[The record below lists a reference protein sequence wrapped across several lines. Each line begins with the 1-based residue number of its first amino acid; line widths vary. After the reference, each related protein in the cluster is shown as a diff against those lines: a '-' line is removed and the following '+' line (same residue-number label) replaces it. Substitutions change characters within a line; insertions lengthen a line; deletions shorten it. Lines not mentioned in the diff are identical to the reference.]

1 MRFNYIKIMAA
12 TLLMFGLA
20 LAAQPAFSAEAKSS
34 LSWDA
39 PTTRADGTPLAPAQ
53 IEEFRIY
60 YGIDIGPDP
69 LAIGPDYTAV
79 SGENATDITI
89 ELTPRV
95 DPYVL
100 SFAITTVDR
109 DGLQSVLSD
118 TVTKTFEAKSTAK
131 PNAPT
136 QLMFTVACADGSGCE
151 ITEIVAE

>member
-1 MRFNYIKIMAA
+1 MIKFTVFLLVGMLA
-12 TLLMFGLA
+12 TL
-20 LAAQPAFSAEAKSS
+20 AAHAAPATST

-39 PTTRADGTPLAPAQ
+39 PTTRVDGTPLKATQ

-60 YGIDIGPDP
+60 HGIDVGPDP

-89 ELTPRV
+89 ELVPRV
-95 DPYVL
+95 EPYVV

-151 ITEIVAE
+151 ITEVTAGQ

>member
-1 MRFNYIKIMAA
+1 MKYAIAVMLLLTSFGVFAA
-12 TLLMFGLA
+12 
-20 LAAQPAFSAEAKSS
+20 PAVST

-39 PTTRADGTPLAPAQ
+39 PTTRVDGTPLQATQ

-60 YGIDIGPDP
+60 HGIDIGPDP
-69 LAIGPDYTAV
+69 LAIGPEYTAV

-89 ELTPRV
+89 ELVPRA
-95 DPYVL
+95 DPYVI

-118 TVTKTFEAKSTAK
+118 TVTKTFDVESTAK

-136 QLMFTVACADGSGCE
+136 SLTFTVVCGDGCS
-151 ITEIVAE
+151 ITEVGAN

>member
-1 MRFNYIKIMAA
+1 MRY
-12 TLLMFGLA
+12 LLVFVLA
-20 LAAQPAFSAEAKSS
+20 LFSLGAVAAPATST

-60 YGIDIGPDP
+60 YGIDVGENP
-69 LAIGPDYTAV
+69 LAIGPEYTQV
-79 SGENATDITI
+79 SGENAADITI
-89 ELTPRV
+89 ELTPRS

-109 DGLQSVLSD
+109 DGLQSVLSE
-118 TVTKTFEAKSTAK
+118 TVTKTFDVKSTAK
-131 PNAPT
+131 PSAPT
-136 QLMFTVACADGSGCE
+136 SVTFTVACGDGSGCE

>member
-1 MRFNYIKIMAA
+1 MKSL
-12 TLLMFGLA
+12 TLALCLLVLA
-20 LAAQPAFSAEAKSS
+20 LAANAALAAPATST

-60 YGIDIGPDP
+60 YGIDVGENP
-69 LAIGPDYTAV
+69 LAIGPEYTQV
-79 SGENATDITI
+79 SGENAADITI
-89 ELTPRV
+89 ELTPRS

-109 DGLQSVLSD
+109 DGLQSVLSE
-118 TVTKTFEAKSTAK
+118 TVTKTFNVESTAK

-136 QLMFTVACADGSGCE
+136 SLEFTVVCGDGCD
-151 ITEIVAE
+151 IKKKIAE